1 MTGGAGA
8 SGNRLPWR
16 GAAESEGI
24 IVMKNVIRLELPPM
38 RSYFCGR
45 RPSAVAVAACRR
57 GNAAGAHGRRARCI
71 KRERRASRLEERAA
85 RMFQGEAS

>member
-1 MTGGAGA
+1 MK
-8 SGNRLPWR
+8 NVIR
-16 GAAESEGI
+16 
-24 IVMKNVIRLELPPM
+24 KNVIRLELPPM